1 MVATVGAARR
11 TGKRGLGATAASFA
25 AGLVTG
31 SALVFGGLG
40 LAGTIFRPGSA
51 FLVSAAALAGAAVG
65 ADAAGLRVRPQIPAQ
80 VPERWRRTMPLPRAV
95 FLYGSLLGTGVTTF
109 VPAAAAWAL
118 MALALALGNVTL
130 ALLVGLCLAAGRA
143 LPVLVF
149 APLGDEA
156 AALRLV
162 TERPAALRAVRGL
175 AARSSPGT
183 RATWSPSRHATR

>member
-1 MVATVGAARR
+1 MEATSIPPRIFGWLIFFLMIRR
-11 TGKRGLGATAASFA
+11 PPRSTLFPYTT
-25 AGLVTG
+25 L
-31 SALVFGGLG
+31 
-40 LAGTIFRPGSA
+40 FRPGSA

-65 ADAAGLRVRPQIPAQ
+65 ADAAGLRVRPQIRAQ

-130 ALLVGLCLAAGRA
+130 ALFVGLCLAAGRA

-149 APLGDEA
+149 APLG
-156 AALRLV
+156 
-162 TERPAALRAVRGL
+162 
-175 AARSSPGT
+175 
-183 RATWSPSRHATR
+183 